1 MDKRYQVFVSST
13 FVDLQEERQEVMQAL
28 LELDC
33 IPAGMELF
41 PAGNDDQWSLIKKVI
56 DDCDYYLVIVG
67 GRYGS
72 QGPDGLSYTEMEY
85 RYATEQ
91 GKPVMAFL
99 HKSPGD
105 LSAKRSEETK
115 DGRDKLQAF
124 RELVQQR
131 ICKYWETP
139 GDLGGQV
146 SRSLIKMIKSYPA
159 VGWVKADRLPSVE
172 ASHELVR
179 LHRRIE
185 ELEQELEQA
194 AVRTPVGV
202 EELSQGKD
210 RVRIRYTA
218 YITRFADEYG
228 MELEDVQQCAADAS
242 WDTIVRVLG
251 PVMIAEVSEVTMCDV
266 LNSFL
271 RERYTKDPN
280 LVSIE
285 RIEISPR
292 DFQMIKVQLRALGMI
307 TRVPGRHDPFGQPYW
322 TLTPYGDSVMTRVS
336 AVRRRDRAVSAPV
349 EESESA

>member
-72 QGPDGLSYTEMEY
+72 QGPGGLSYTEMEY

-91 GKPVMAFL
+91 RKPVMAFL

-105 LSAKRSEETK
+105 LSAKRSEETN

-131 ICKYWETP
+131 VCKYWESP

-194 AVRTPVGV
+194 AVRAPVGV

-210 RVRIRYTA
+210 RIRIRYQVE
-218 YITRFADEYG
+218 ITCHGDYTGPESA
-228 MELEDVQQCAADAS
+228 QQECAADAS
-242 WDTIVRVLG
+242 WDTIIRVLG
-251 PVMIAEVSEVTMCDV
+251 PVMIAEVSESTMVGV
-266 LNSFL
+266 LNSLL
-271 RERYTKDPN
+271 RERYTPGED
-280 LVSIE
+280 VI
-285 RIEISPR
+285 RVDRVEIWPR
-292 DFQMIKVQLRALGMI
+292 DFQMIKVQLRALGVI
-307 TRVPGRHDPFGQPYW
+307 TRVPGKHDSSGQPYW
-322 TLTPYGDSVMTRVS
+322 TLTPYGDSLMTRVS
-336 AVRRRDRAVSAPV
+336 AIRRRGRSSPAQV
-349 EESESA
+349 EE